1 MVFHLGQ
8 NIAEISELEAVGSLS
23 QDWLIRLLEEKKEVR
38 GQTFARFQTLVRWLS
53 VNVMEADKKEEV
65 IRKIDLD
72 HFAFKELVSDVRK
85 SGLFPVDKVIERM
98 EQLFDAQKKETEAWK
113 SLAASGE

>member
-1 MVFHLGQ
+1 M
-8 NIAEISELEAVGSLS
+8 I
-23 QDWLIRLLEEKKEVR
+23 IRLIEEKKEVR
-38 GQTFARFQTLVRWLS
+38 GQTFVRFQTLVRWLS

-72 HFAFKELVSDVRK
+72 DFTFKELVSDVRK
-85 SGLFPVDKVIERM
+85 SGLFPMDKIFERM
-98 EQLFDAQKKETEAWK
+98 EQLFDSQKKEMEEK